1 MIRGA
6 REIRESYRD
15 AGVAAQYVDT
25 RFREPL
31 GALLHDRQI
40 EHMKRLFASMRPS
53 RVLEIAPGPAR
64 LTTDV
69 IGSLACRPVLMDASA
84 QMLNEA
90 RRRLG
95 PHAARCTFVQGD
107 VFALPFRSRFDIVYT
122 FRLIR
127 HFGRADRV
135 QLYKT
140 LRSLLAERGVLVFDV
155 VNEAVSAP
163 LRRARP
169 EEYKH
174 YDALLTLKALTE
186 ELSEAGVRLTSA
198 VEVQRRFPLLYRLQV
213 LVAPRSRALARGA
226 MEVVDRF
233 GGGRPL
239 EWIATCCR
247 A

>member
-1 MIRGA
+1 MIRGSHD
-6 REIRESYRD
+6 IRDAYRD
-15 AGVAAQYVDT
+15 AGVASQYVST

-31 GALLHDRQI
+31 GSLLHDRQVACL
-40 EHMKRLFASMRPS
+40 KRLFASIRPS

-69 IGSLACRPVLMDASA
+69 VGSLACRPVLMDASA
-84 QMLNEA
+84 QMLAEA

-95 PHAARCTFVQGD
+95 ADAAQCAFVQGD
-107 VFALPFRSRFDIVYT
+107 VFALPFRSRFDVVYT

-127 HFGRADRV
+127 HFDRADRI
-135 QLYKT
+135 QLYK
-140 LRSLLAERGVLVFDV
+140 SIGALLADRGALMFDV

-169 EEYKH
+169 EEYEH
-174 YDALLTLKALTE
+174 FDALLTLDALSE
-186 ELSEAGVRLTSA
+186 ELSDAGLRLTS
-198 VEVQRRFPLLYRLQV
+198 VVDVQRRFPLLRQLQV

-239 EWIATCCR
+239 EWIVTCCR